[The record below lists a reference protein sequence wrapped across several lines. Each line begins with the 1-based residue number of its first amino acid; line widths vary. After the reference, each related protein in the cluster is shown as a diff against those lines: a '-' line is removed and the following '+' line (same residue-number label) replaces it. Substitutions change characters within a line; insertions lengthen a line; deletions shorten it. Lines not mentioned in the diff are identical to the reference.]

1 MNDKEAPEEFN
12 LGETAKIWA
21 AAVLAPAWY
30 EDALREAAIR
40 DWGARRRE
48 IILSV
53 CFAETYL
60 YEFVRDTFIQQPN
73 EIYEFFPID
82 DRRGVYDRWRD
93 VSNKLLEDKKLVRR
107 PDYGAPHGTQW
118 CRLLD
123 FRDGLVHANASRPES
138 GDYDLPLPPEPRIQ
152 DLREL
157 PKGWAIDTAVERVV
171 RLHQASKQP
180 IPSWIRA

>member
-82 DRRGVYDRWRD
+82 DRRGVYDYMPMPAAQNPETTTFLSRRNL
-93 VSNKLLEDKKLVRR
+93 VSKTSAN
-107 PDYGAPHGTQW
+107 
-118 CRLLD
+118 CRKVGQSIRLWSVLCD
-123 FRDGLVHANASRPES
+123 STRHRSSRFHLGFE
-138 GDYDLPLPPEPRIQ
+138 
-152 DLREL
+152 RE
-157 PKGWAIDTAVERVV
+157 
-171 RLHQASKQP
+171 
-180 IPSWIRA
+180 